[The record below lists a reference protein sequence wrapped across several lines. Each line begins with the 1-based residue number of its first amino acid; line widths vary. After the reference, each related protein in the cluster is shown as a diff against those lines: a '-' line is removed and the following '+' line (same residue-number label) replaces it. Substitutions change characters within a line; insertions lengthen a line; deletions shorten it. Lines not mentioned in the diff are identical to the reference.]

1 MKICVL
7 GSGALGST
15 FGGLLTE
22 AGFEVYLIARW
33 EEHVH
38 AMNTEGLKIVE
49 GSSERVVKVRATTD
63 CAEAGPADLVIFLVK
78 SFDTKETIEK
88 AQALIGP
95 QTMVLS
101 FQNGLGNEEILAEV
115 VGPERVIGG
124 KTYVGG
130 VLVGPGH
137 VIAGTKGKYTHIGEL
152 DGTTTERVTAIAD
165 QFNRAGLLTTV
176 SSDIRAMTWDK
187 LLINVAAGAL
197 CAITRLPYGGLYKV
211 PEARDC
217 AFEAISEGIAV
228 AEAYGIELSCKNPEE
243 IWLKAAEGLPDE
255 FKPSMLQS
263 IEKGAKTEIDFIN
276 GSVVKWGAKYNIPT
290 PVNKALVAAVKGI
303 ESWIKNYAGKA

>member
-78 SFDTKETIEK
+78 SFDTKEAIEK

-152 DGTTTERVTAIAD
+152 DGTTTERVSAIAD
-165 QFNRAGLLTTV
+165 QLIFTAIQQNQPAEWMFNNVQWFRHAIKDAWEYLT
-176 SSDIRAMTWDK
+176 SDT
-187 LLINVAAGAL
+187 
-197 CAITRLPYGGLYKV
+197 
-211 PEARDC
+211 
-217 AFEAISEGIAV
+217 
-228 AEAYGIELSCKNPEE
+228 EE
-243 IWLKAAEGLPDE
+243 IEIE
-255 FKPSMLQS
+255 F
-263 IEKGAKTEIDFIN
+263 
-276 GSVVKWGAKYNIPT
+276 
-290 PVNKALVAAVKGI
+290 
-303 ESWIKNYAGKA
+303 

>member
-22 AGFEVYLIARW
+22 AGFEVYLIDKW
-33 EEHVH
+33 KEHVH
-38 AMNTEGLKIVE
+38 AMNTEGLKIIE

-63 CAEAGPADLVIFLVK
+63 YAEAGPADLVIFLVK

-88 AQALIGP
+88 AQALIGS

-137 VIAGTKGKYTHIGEL
+137 VIAGTKGKYSYIGEL

-165 QFNRAGLLTTV
+165 QFNRAGLLTNV
-176 SSDIRAMTWDK
+176 SSDILAMIWDK
-187 LLINVAAGAL
+187 LLINVATGAL
-197 CAITRLPYGGLYKV
+197 CAITRLPYGGLYKL
-211 PEARDC
+211 PEVRDC

-263 IEKGAKTEIDFIN
+263 VEKGAKTEIDFIN

-290 PVNKALVAAVKGI
+290 PVNKALVASVKGI
-303 ESWIKNYAGKA
+303 EYWIKNYAGKA